1 MHTALQPST
10 TWTPQVP
17 HTLLVVMMAVA
28 VVLLV
33 VALLVATG
41 LMVQSFTGG
50 APFVPLE
57 PEPGLDL

>member
-1 MHTALQPST
+1 
-10 TWTPQVP
+10 
-17 HTLLVVMMAVA
+17 MMTVA

-33 VALLVATG
+33 VALLVAAG

-50 APFVPLE
+50 APLVPME